1 MIRPGLTSVTFRRL
15 VAEEVVRWAA
25 EARLAGIEWGGD
37 IHVPP
42 GDLAAARRAADL
54 TRAAGLEVASYG
66 SYYRLGQEPPDL
78 FARVLETAIAL
89 GAPIVRVW
97 AGRMASDNVDAAFC
111 AAVAD
116 DGRRIADMASAKGLR
131 IATEWHGNTLS
142 DTAESA
148 SALFNAV
155 GHPAFRTYWQPRTN
169 LPPEECLRDLEAAL
183 PRLAGLHVFHWSPEG
198 RLPLVAGEAGW
209 KRYLAAAAG
218 GGDMFA
224 HLEFVIGDD
233 PREMLSDAATL
244 RGWLSAI

>member
-15 VAEEVVRWAA
+15 APEEIVRWAA
-25 EARLAGIEWGGD
+25 EAKLAAIEWGGD

-89 GAPIVRVW
+89 GAPIIRVW
-97 AGRMASDNVDAAFC
+97 AGRLGSESANAAFRT
-111 AAVAD
+111 AVAE
-116 DGRRIADMASAKGLR
+116 DGRRIADMAAAEGLR
-131 IATEWHGNTLS
+131 IATEWHGNTLT
-142 DTAESA
+142 DTAASA
-148 SALFNAV
+148 SALFDAV
-155 GHPAFRTYWQPRTN
+155 GHPALCTYWQPRSN
-169 LPPEECLRDLEAAL
+169 LPPEECLRDFQAAL
-183 PRLAGLHVFHWSPEG
+183 PCLTGLHVFHWSPEG
-198 RLPLVAGEAGW
+198 RLPLAAGEAAW

-218 GGDMFA
+218 AGDMFA

-233 PREMLSDAATL
+233 PRQMLSDAATL